1 VDRLRRFELVRRLES
16 APGIHLARPLGYL
29 DFIGL
34 LTDARLVL
42 TDSGGIQEEATVLG
56 VPCLTLR
63 ESTERPVT
71 VEMGTNRVV
80 GRAREAIEA
89 AALDVLERGAGPRR
103 IPELWDGRA
112 GERIV
117 TALIESLFD
126 REEAVSAHA

>member
-1 VDRLRRFELVRRLES
+1 M
-16 APGIHLARPLGYL
+16 
-29 DFIGL
+29 
-34 LTDARLVL
+34 
-42 TDSGGIQEEATVLG
+42 LG

-63 ESTERPVT
+63 DSTERPVT

-80 GRAREAIEA
+80 GRDSDMIVA
-89 AALDVLERGAGPRR
+89 ASLAVIQRRGRPGR

-117 TALIESLFD
+117 DRLREEIYG